1 MKKINFHG
9 TVGVKNVIKVASFFM
24 FFAFTLLS
32 FTGEAG
38 AQTSVDKTGDI
49 SPSHSVSRFAN
60 HIGVNVATLGSW
72 DLNKVIP
79 ALTQKLNALDKNS
92 TNVLV
97 RFKVSYYTVVLQE
110 ITKYD
115 VYPEISTLSAMKEL
129 SEKFNNPAI
138 TVAEMKNLYIS
149 STNSF

>member
-9 TVGVKNVIKVASFFM
+9 TVGIRNVIRTTSFFM
-24 FFAFTLLS
+24 FFAFALFS
-32 FTGEAG
+32 FMKEGS
-38 AQTSVDKTGDI
+38 AQVSAKTGGII
-49 SPSHSVSRFAN
+49 SPSHPAARFAN
-60 HIGVNVATLGSW
+60 SIGVTVAPLGAW

-79 ALTQKLNALDKNS
+79 VLTQKLNALDKNS
-92 TNVLV
+92 TNELV

-115 VYPEISTLSAMKEL
+115 ISPEISTLSSMKAL

-149 STNSF
+149 STNTF